1 MVCCFKKKKQEVIVL
16 LEAVALVGRTL
27 ARDGDPIEDLV
38 LPPPRPSRGDKQY
51 LVGLNF
57 LMAGT
62 KRGLSAD
69 MVEIDPAVLSRYRW
83 VGNNVGN
90 RPQFFLTTDKLEY
103 LAGPALPNLL
113 AALQGMGRLE
123 TGFHRKIA
131 FLVETYFSTLPDGTY
146 VLDPGKIGLAE
157 RDFLQHAWDGSSG
170 KPRERA
176 KKVIQAAAGELKRHL
191 LAELELKTPEVVLW
205 SVLLDGE
212 ILAADP
218 SYAEVVLQSKEGA
231 AAKGSKKSLPGVCS
245 VCGLKK
251 NSVTFDLAGLDFL
264 KYYITDKI
272 GFASGVSEQG
282 FTRTFLI
289 CADCLRALLLAEKYA
304 RQHLN
309 LRAGPVNFLVLPSF
323 LIEQEIGREELE
335 GWAAKL
341 QARVGA
347 LSSLSGWLESIGGR
361 GGLEKELED
370 FLLEL
375 PYDNLALLNFL
386 FYQKSQSEF
395 RVLALV
401 KDVAPSRITHLLRHS
416 YRVATKGEALLGA
429 DRAWWLDLTRIYQLI
444 PISEGRRGVE
454 HKKLLYIYEALLD
467 QRPVSYHF
475 LVEQFVALA
484 AIYHTGGF
492 TGTNIHPPAPGY
504 EELEMGHRMLQ
515 ANLLLMFMR
524 EEQLLEG
531 GMSLNGAPELE
542 GLSGEMQDYLRE
554 MKYGEPATALF
565 LLGYLMNQIGR
576 RQAEAGYRQKPVLEK
591 INYAGMPW
599 GKVMQL
605 TNIVFSQLRQYDILR
620 YNEGLFA
627 TMKRLLDAH
636 RKKWPLS
643 PQENVFFILSGYAY
657 ASRAAIKAREE
668 NASENN
674 ASA

>member
-1 MVCCFKKKKQEVIVL
+1 LVL
-16 LEAVALVGRTL
+16 LEAVALVGKTL

-38 LPPPRPSRGDKQY
+38 LSLPKPPRVDKQY
-51 LVGLNF
+51 LVKLNF
-57 LMAGT
+57 LTAGT
-62 KRGLSAD
+62 KPELSAD
-69 MVEIDPAVLSRYRW
+69 LVEIDPAVLSRYRW

-103 LAGPALPNLL
+103 LVGQALPNLQ
-113 AALQGMGRLE
+113 AALQGMGRQE
-123 TGFHRKIA
+123 TGFYQKIA
-131 FLVETYFSTLPDGTY
+131 LLVETYFSTLPDGSP
-146 VLDPGKIGLAE
+146 VLDPEKIGLAGK
-157 RDFLQHAWDGSSG
+157 DFLQNTWDGASG

-176 KKVIQAAAGELKRHL
+176 KKVIQAVAGELKRHL
-191 LAELELKTPEVVLW
+191 LAGLDLKAPQVGLW

-212 ILAADP
+212 VLAADP
-218 SYAEVVLQSKEGA
+218 SYAEVVVQSKEGA
-231 AAKGSKKSLPGVCS
+231 AAEGSKKSVSGVCS
-245 VCGLKK
+245 VCGLEKS
-251 NSVTFDLAGLDFL
+251 SVTFDLSGLDFL

-272 GFASGVSEQG
+272 GFASGVSEEG

-289 CADCLRALLLAEKYA
+289 CPGCLRALLLAEKYA
-304 RQHLN
+304 RQHLG

-323 LIEQEIGREELE
+323 LIEPEISRADLE
-335 GWAAKL
+335 AWAAKL
-341 QARVGA
+341 RARVGA
-347 LSSLSGWLESIGGR
+347 LSSLAGWLESLGGR
-361 GGLEKELED
+361 GGLENELED
-370 FLLEL
+370 FLEEL

-401 KDVAPSRITHLLRHS
+401 KDVAPSRIAHLLRHS

-429 DRAWWLDLTRIYQLI
+429 DRAWWLDLTRIYRLI

-454 HKKLLYIYEALLD
+454 HKKLLYIYEALLG

-492 TGTNIHPPAPGY
+492 AGTNIHPPAAGY

-515 ANLLLMFMR
+515 ANLLLMFLR

-531 GMSLNGAPELE
+531 GMSLNGSPELE
-542 GLSGEMQDYLRE
+542 GLNKAVQDYLRE

-576 RQAEAGYRQKPVLEK
+576 KQAEAGYKQKPVLEK
-591 INYAGMPW
+591 INYAGMLW
-599 GKVMQL
+599 GKVVQL
-605 TNIVFSQLRQYDILR
+605 SNIVFNQLRQYDILR

-627 TMKRLLDAH
+627 IMKRLLDAH
-636 RKKWPLS
+636 RRDWPLS
-643 PQENVFFILSGYAY
+643 PQENVFYILSGYAY
-657 ASRAAIKAREE
+657 ATRAAIRAKEE
-668 NASENN
+668 SENSEIASE
-674 ASA
+674 

>member
-83 VGNNVGN
+83 VGNEKGS
-90 RPQFFLTTDKLEY
+90 RPQFYLTTNQLKY
-103 LAGPALPNLL
+103 LVGQAPVNLL
-113 AALQGMGRLE
+113 ARLE
-123 TGFHRKIA
+123 EAGLKNGSLYRRLSA
-131 FLVETYFSTLPDGTY
+131 LVKSFFRQLPGGSH
-146 VLDPGKIGLAE
+146 VLDPQRLGLTTEDVLAAVWEENKAGKSLRRTKAVVAAVT
-157 RDFLQHAWDGSSG
+157 DVL
-170 KPRERA
+170 
-176 KKVIQAAAGELKRHL
+176 KKWVLKQ
-191 LAELELKTPEVVLW
+191 LELKASEVVLW
-205 SVLLDGE
+205 TVLVDDVPLVTDPDYARVLLLG
-212 ILAADP
+212 
-218 SYAEVVLQSKEGA
+218 KEGA
-231 AAKGSKKSLPGVCS
+231 VYKGEQGVCL
-245 VCGLKK
+245 VCGAEDRP
-251 NSVTFDLAGLDFL
+251 VTPDFKRLSFL
-264 KYYITDKI
+264 KYYINDKLGAASGI
-272 GFASGVSEQG
+272 AEEGFARNFQA
-282 FTRTFLI
+282 
-289 CADCLRALLLAEKYA
+289 CKDCYHGLLLAE
-304 RQHLN
+304 RFIQERLS
-309 LRAGPVNFLVLPSF
+309 LRVGRLSFLVLPAF
-323 LIEQEIGREELE
+323 LWEIDFSRTDLE
-335 GWAAKL
+335 FWAEKL
-341 QARVGA
+341 KARVKA
-347 LSSLSGWLESIGGR
+347 ITNTSGWNESLA
-361 GGLEKELED
+361 GLKRLDDELQDLLED
-370 FLLEL
+370 L
-375 PYDNLALLNFL
+375 PYDNAALLNFL
-386 FYQKSQSEF
+386 FYHYQGGQSEF

-444 PISEGRRGVE
+444 PINEGRRGVE

-515 ANLLLMFMR
+515 ANLLLMFLR

-531 GMSLNGAPELE
+531 GMSLNGSPELE

-636 RKKWPLS
+636 RKEWPLS

-657 ASRAAIKAREE
+657 ASRAAIRAREE
-668 NASENN
+668 NANDNN
-674 ASA
+674 ASE